1 MNFQNFIIMYLFG
14 SCNNTEYRTKLFDH
28 WPTYLEDFSG
38 EVGKKIMGY
47 RYPDCLVDYFL
58 KFANMGKDAKIIDV
72 AAGPGN
78 VAYYLK
84 PKGFNNIDGLDPSQ
98 GLLDQGLKKGLF
110 NKIFCCYVTPDSKTP
125 IEDNTYDAMLCSAG
139 MFPGSIVPQA
149 FKELLRIVK
158 PGGILAWNI
167 ADNYEGFNEFFL
179 SCDKI
184 FEEHTKNGDW
194 EPIVWKK
201 KDENMLFEDSA
212 FTWVVRKK

>member
-1 MNFQNFIIMYLFG
+1 
-14 SCNNTEYRTKLFDH
+14 
-28 WPTYLEDFSG
+28 
-38 EVGKKIMGY
+38 
-47 RYPDCLVDYFL
+47 
-58 KFANMGKDAKIIDV
+58 
-72 AAGPGN
+72 
-78 VAYYLK
+78 
-84 PKGFNNIDGLDPSQ
+84 
-98 GLLDQGLKKGLF
+98 
-110 NKIFCCYVTPDSKTP
+110 
-125 IEDNTYDAMLCSAG
+125 MLCSAG

>member
-1 MNFQNFIIMYLFG
+1 M
-14 SCNNTEYRTKLFDH
+14 
-28 WPTYLEDFSG
+28 
-38 EVGKKIMGY
+38 
-47 RYPDCLVDYFL
+47 
-58 KFANMGKDAKIIDV
+58 DAKIIDV

-184 FEEHTKNGDW
+184 LKNTPKMEIGN
-194 EPIVWKK
+194 P
-201 KDENMLFEDSA
+201 LCG
-212 FTWVVRKK
+212 RKKMRICFLKIQPLPGW

>member
-1 MNFQNFIIMYLFG
+1 MFF
-14 SCNNTEYRTKLFDH
+14 
-28 WPTYLEDFSG
+28 
-38 EVGKKIMGY
+38 
-47 RYPDCLVDYFL
+47 FL
-58 KFANMGKDAKIIDV
+58 
-72 AAGPGN
+72 
-78 VAYYLK
+78 
-84 PKGFNNIDGLDPSQ
+84 S
-98 GLLDQGLKKGLF
+98 
-110 NKIFCCYVTPDSKTP
+110 KIFCCYVTPDSKTP

>member
-1 MNFQNFIIMYLFG
+1 M
-14 SCNNTEYRTKLFDH
+14 
-28 WPTYLEDFSG
+28 
-38 EVGKKIMGY
+38 
-47 RYPDCLVDYFL
+47 
-58 KFANMGKDAKIIDV
+58 DAKIIDV

-149 FKELLRIVK
+149 FKE
-158 PGGILAWNI
+158 
-167 ADNYEGFNEFFL
+167 FFL

-184 FEEHTKNGDW
+184 FEEHTKSGDW

-201 KDENMLFEDSA
+201 KDENMLF
-212 FTWVVRKK
+212 